1 MDITEPKAVSVVIN
15 PEVVNE
21 PIEDDE
27 NERKPIKWP
36 TVIKYGVDDNNDNND
51 TDDNIMVIMMII
63 IRMNASQSNGPTS
76 SSTMMMCRDSIHDVF
91 SLYQRYL
98 YCMRC
103 NVFCCS
109 MY

>member
-36 TVIKYGVDDNNDNND
+36 TVIKYGVDDNDDYNDNNE
-51 TDDNIMVIMMII
+51 TDDDIMVIMMII
-63 IRMNASQSNGPTS
+63 NVI
-76 SSTMMMCRDSIHDVF
+76 TMKQANQMAHRHQV
-91 SLYQRYL
+91 R
-98 YCMRC
+98 
-103 NVFCCS
+103 
-109 MY
+109 